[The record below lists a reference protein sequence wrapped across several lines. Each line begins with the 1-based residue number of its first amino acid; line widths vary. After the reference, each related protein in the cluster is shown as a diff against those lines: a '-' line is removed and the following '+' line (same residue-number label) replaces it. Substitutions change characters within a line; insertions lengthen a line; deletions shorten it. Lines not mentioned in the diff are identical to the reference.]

1 MAKRQKTTRFSI
13 KDFDMA
19 HYRTTEQYANAVD
32 NLFAVATEEIARA
45 ASKADFNSDK
55 PFTFDD
61 YPKVKS
67 AMQTIIAGL
76 TKKVQTVVET
86 GSRKQWLF
94 SCKKNDAFIK
104 SVFDTTKLKKS
115 DLKQMMDKR
124 LDALATFQG
133 RKVAGMNLSQ
143 RVWKYTTQFREQI
156 EHALDVGL
164 GEGRSAQELS
174 RDVRQNLKDPNRLF
188 RRVRD
193 KRGNLV
199 LSKAAQAFHPGQGVY
214 RSSYKNAMRLT
225 RSEINMAYRES
236 DYQRWQT
243 LDFVVGFEIMR
254 SNHEPLCKCSTCE
267 KLVGRYPKTFKFVG
281 WHPQC
286 MCFAIPIMEDFYSEG
301 RRNDRVNRLKTA
313 LNGTTAKKY
322 ISPETIDKMPDGFNE
337 WVDAHKDKQKNWS
350 STPYFIRDNFKNG
363 NLADGLKISIPVVPA
378 SVKIDP
384 LAALMP
390 SIENARQLATKWGIT
405 IQLNMLEKDV
415 AAKDVSHIQ
424 STIATIQSKAS
435 IIEQADKD
443 IRAKCA
449 KWGLNTYIL
458 DQAMNT
464 HDSRQILKAQADLE
478 TRCFEAEAEYKSY
491 IADARKAINEAH
503 TAKIDA
509 ADVEGDLNAV
519 EADIREWIIAK
530 ANIKQKLA
538 NLTEKL
544 NKMLGMTIPTPPD
557 DVEEDLNAGAKV
569 MITTPKAPSVTYKP
583 DDKKKTFD
591 ERAKNFIEALDALYG
606 SNENCQAGYKTWWKM
621 VKTNYSMYKGVPL
634 NLDKYVIRE
643 VNKYIGGGIGDH
655 LNAIAHLEELA
666 NAKDLDKMPMKWR
679 TLFNGYVGKIES
691 LDVAKEGYLSVYRE
705 IEAAYNIYKLST
717 SKMAVAYGLG
727 KISPKMPYQFFEELK
742 KKLKIDITQSMPR
755 KNFFESLE
763 EYIPLSTVG
772 KRGDGCYYS
781 PTFKHVRMPWNI
793 KSTSERFVDSVE
805 YRTKIMYHEFGH
817 ARDNT
822 SPTGEWCNRK
832 EWKDLFSKFE
842 QEVNKDN
849 GAAIEAAIR
858 QKAKDLKLAGVST
871 GDDVEMLGA
880 LADTIQALVK
890 GHRYVWCWGHS
901 VSYWKGD
908 KMMKEFIAHASENY
922 WGGNDLFKELCPELF
937 KEMCKVMKKMK

>member
-19 HYRTTEQYANAVD
+19 HYRATEQYANAVD

-45 ASKADFNSDK
+45 ASKADFNPDK

-67 AMQTIIAGL
+67 AMQTIVAGL

-124 LDALATFQG
+124 LDALAAFQG

-236 DYQRWQT
+236 DYQRWQA

-301 RRNDRVNRLKTA
+301 RRNDRVNRLKAA

-337 WVDAHKDKQKNWS
+337 WVDAHKDIQKNWS

-405 IQLNMLEKDV
+405 IQLNMLEKYV

-435 IIEQADKD
+435 MIEQADKD

-491 IADARKAINEAH
+491 IADAHKAINEAH

-509 ADVEGDLNAV
+509 TDVEGDLNAV
-519 EADIREWIIAK
+519 EADVREWVIAK
-530 ANIKQKLA
+530 ANIKQRLADLMAKNAPLTNAGNGKLLDDVVTKCKGNKVDELA
-538 NLTEKL
+538 VGTLNKPLTEHEIIKRLGGGDMTSGSCSSLALAYAGNRCGFDVLDFRGGKSCDFFSRTSNIADITRKL
-544 NKMLGMTIPTPPD
+544 GGVV
-557 DVEEDLNAGAKV
+557 VENYSDYDSAKQLMKQMKEGKEYYFTCGQHAAIVRKTSTGYEFLEMQSHYVNGFKPLDNSVLKKRFGAKKSHSTHG
-569 MITTPKAPSVTYKP
+569 MKYK
-583 DDKKKTFD
+583 
-591 ERAKNFIEALDALYG
+591 
-606 SNENCQAGYKTWWKM
+606 
-621 VKTNYSMYKGVPL
+621 VKECL
-634 NLDKYVIRE
+634 
-643 VNKYIGGGIGDH
+643 
-655 LNAIAHLEELA
+655 
-666 NAKDLDKMPMKWR
+666 
-679 TLFNGYVGKIES
+679 
-691 LDVAKEGYLSVYRE
+691 
-705 IEAAYNIYKLST
+705 
-717 SKMAVAYGLG
+717 
-727 KISPKMPYQFFEELK
+727 
-742 KKLKIDITQSMPR
+742 
-755 KNFFESLE
+755 
-763 EYIPLSTVG
+763 IP
-772 KRGDGCYYS
+772 
-781 PTFKHVRMPWNI
+781 I
-793 KSTSERFVDSVE
+793 
-805 YRTKIMYHEFGH
+805 
-817 ARDNT
+817 
-822 SPTGEWCNRK
+822 
-832 EWKDLFSKFE
+832 
-842 QEVNKDN
+842 
-849 GAAIEAAIR
+849 
-858 QKAKDLKLAGVST
+858 
-871 GDDVEMLGA
+871 
-880 LADTIQALVK
+880 DTIKQNTASYKKILAYINTKEKEQKK
-890 GHRYVWCWGHS
+890 GKTGTI
-901 VSYWKGD
+901 K
-908 KMMKEFIAHASENY
+908 
-922 WGGNDLFKELCPELF
+922 
-937 KEMCKVMKKMK
+937 